1 MKQRIFRNW
10 CWLLLL
16 MVLLPEC
23 GMAQMVE
30 KPFLCIEKTN
40 GEVVK
45 LPITETSPYLW
56 YERSANDDGQMV
68 RWLWA
73 YSFGEFV
80 SIPCIEVKK
89 MTTIFESVDA
99 VEGVKKDGG
108 DSPSGVYNMS
118 GIRIGCTV
126 DKKSLPKGVYVEK
139 KGNKTIKYL
148 NR

>member
-1 MKQRIFRNW
+1 MAF
-10 CWLLLL
+10 
-16 MVLLPEC
+16 LPEC

-80 SIPCIEVKK
+80 SIPCVEVKK
-89 MTTIFESVDA
+89 MTTMFESVDA
-99 VEGVKKDGG
+99 VEGVKRDEGN
-108 DSPSGVYNMS
+108 SPSGVYNVS

>member
-56 YERSANDDGQMV
+56 YVRSANDDGQMV

-99 VEGVKKDGG
+99 VEGVKRDGG
-108 DSPSGVYNMS
+108 DSPSGVYNVS